1 MRAFLGNP
9 GSNTGEAAGHPN
21 IESLILD
28 GTAINGGGNSDGN
41 AIIGNASGNII
52 DGKAGAD
59 LMQGGAGDDIYFVD
73 NAGDSAVENLNAGN
87 DIVHAS
93 IDYTIGANIE
103 SLILDGATVNGGGN
117 STGNAI
123 IGNGGNNILNG
134 KAGADLMQGGA
145 GDDIVDNA
153 GDSVVDGTSRI
164 SGYCIARA
172 RLL

>member
-9 GSNTGEAAGHPN
+9 ASNTGEAAGHPN

-59 LMQGGAGDDIYFVD
+59 LMQGGAGDDI
-73 NAGDSAVENLNAGN
+73 
-87 DIVHAS
+87 
-93 IDYTIGANIE
+93 
-103 SLILDGATVNGGGN
+103 
-117 STGNAI
+117 
-123 IGNGGNNILNG
+123 
-134 KAGADLMQGGA
+134 
-145 GDDIVDNA
+145 VDNA